1 MAHTRPTLVEKAKGK
16 VPYGLYIRDIA
27 EVREGAEAFDFRCN
41 PHAPMPE
48 EEDFCMSLIGS
59 ECSIC
64 LQCPSKFARDWF
76 VERFQALIDDILSE
90 EEKEVRA
97 KRNLSKLMLK
107 DLTRQEI
114 DSADQIRTLLI
125 RGVQVIHHHPA
136 GKIVR
141 SYCVY
146 DEENNRI
153 VVQPM
158 QKYWLTFL
166 MPKIYS
172 LHVSDIAEIR
182 TGTKRA
188 VS

>member
-114 DSADQIRTLLI
+114 DSADQIVPTIKSFFFWIYYLRFGQMLMCFLNFICDDFPDYVITLT
-125 RGVQVIHHHPA
+125 
-136 GKIVR
+136 
-141 SYCVY
+141 
-146 DEENNRI
+146 
-153 VVQPM
+153 
-158 QKYWLTFL
+158 W
-166 MPKIYS
+166 
-172 LHVSDIAEIR
+172 
-182 TGTKRA
+182 
-188 VS
+188 